1 MHNQPY
7 LKLRRDDRDVI
18 LVIPEV
24 GPALL
29 SCRTMVV
36 MRIATNS
43 NRIRPSP
50 IITISITEGAEETP
64 SVAGVV
70 VRFVPIGLD
79 VVNEPLSLAHTNECP
94 IKNIHNLSILS
105 IRIFF
110 FHRPDDH
117 FPAFLDYQSREWLYA
132 NIQAILV

>member
-7 LKLRRDDRDVI
+7 LNLRKDDRDVF
-18 LVIPEV
+18 LVIPDV

-29 SCRTMVV
+29 YCRTIVV

-64 SVAGVV
+64 SEAGVD
-70 VRFVPIGLD
+70 VRLVTIGLN
-79 VVNEPLSLAHTNECP
+79 VVDEPLLLAHTNETP
-94 IKNIHNLSILS
+94 NKNIHNLSILS
-105 IRIFF
+105 IRNFF
-110 FHRPDDH
+110 PS
-117 FPAFLDYQSREWLYA
+117 AG
-132 NIQAILV
+132 